1 MDWLTILAQSAEGN
15 AEETAARSS
24 VISIDAIIDA
34 FWKTITNLS
43 LLEALTFIA
52 FGVVCLFYGW
62 RVFKAL
68 AVICFAVL
76 GLIGGLLISQRV
88 GSSDNPIL
96 AISLSII
103 MAIFAIPLMRW
114 AVGFLG
120 AIAGGIATAL
130 LWRAAELPQLYTWA
144 GAITGVVAGGMISF
158 IVFKIAVML
167 FTSMGGSALV
177 VTGLIALF
185 NQYSET
191 SDSIKEL
198 FFGPK
203 WFLPAAIIIPTLLG
217 LYWQNRFMKKS
228 PQWTV

>member
-15 AEETAARSS
+15 AEETAARST
-24 VISIDAIIDA
+24 VVPVDA
-34 FWKTITNLS
+34 FWETITNLS
-43 LLEALTFIA
+43 LLEALTFVA

-68 AVICFAVL
+68 AIICFAVL
-76 GLIGGLLISQRV
+76 GLIAGLMISQRV

-114 AVGFLG
+114 AVGILG
-120 AIAGGIATAL
+120 AIAGGLATAG
-130 LWRAAELPQLYTWA
+130 LWYAASLPEQYLWA
-144 GAITGVVAGGMISF
+144 GGVTGVVAGGMISF

-167 FTSMGGSALV
+167 FTSMGGSTLV

-203 WFLPAAIIIPTLLG
+203 WFLPAAIIIPTLFG